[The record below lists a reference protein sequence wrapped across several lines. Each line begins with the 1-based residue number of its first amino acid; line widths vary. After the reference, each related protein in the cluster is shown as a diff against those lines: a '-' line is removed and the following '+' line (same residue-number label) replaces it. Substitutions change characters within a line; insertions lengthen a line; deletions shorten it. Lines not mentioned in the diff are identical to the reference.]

1 MEYSLKFAMTMTAFK
16 RPKYLQ
22 TALDSLSKNGGLD
35 DYVLNFGIE
44 PGNEEV
50 IKICKSVS
58 FMQSNAV
65 VNPRQLGVRDNPYE
79 LLKRT
84 FNSGVDGVLYLE
96 DDIVISTDAVG
107 LATWYLN
114 HPRRNEFLC
123 MNLYNHDSR
132 SDADPAATFAGSKF
146 SALGFAITKEQWAT
160 HFEPAWKRDARGW
173 DFSITGLIASGL
185 RVLQPRIS
193 RSHHIGR
200 EGGTHYRAHRD
211 DAMYVANPMW
221 NGPPQEFKIEE

>member
-1 MEYSLKFAMTMTAFK
+1 MKLAVTMTAFK

-22 TALDSLSKNGGLD
+22 TALDSLKKNDGLA
-35 DYVLNFGIE
+35 DYVLNFGVE
-44 PGNEEV
+44 PGNDEV
-50 IKICKSVS
+50 IQICKSVN
-58 FMQSNAV
+58 FMQSNTV
-65 VNPRQLGVRDNPYE
+65 VNPSRLGVRNNPYE

-84 FNSGVDGVLYLE
+84 FNSGAEGVLYLE
-96 DDIVISTDAVG
+96 DDIIISSDAVR

-123 MNLYNHDSR
+123 LNLYNHDSQA
-132 SDADPAATFAGSKF
+132 DADPAATFAGSKF
-146 SALGFAITKEQWAT
+146 SALGFALTKEQWAT

-185 RVLQPRIS
+185 LVLQPRIS

-200 EGGTHYRAHRD
+200 DGGTHYRASLH
-211 DAMYVANPMW
+211 DAIYVVNPIW
-221 NGPPQEFKIEE
+221 GGPPQEFKIEE